1 MPLTRAQETK
11 EILSRVIA
19 DAAAKLKDIDKTQLE
34 TFITRFYKRVAPED
48 LTAQSVIDL
57 SGAALALWHI
67 ARQRK
72 TGESKVHVYNPHFE
86 KHGWQSTH
94 TVVEVVTD
102 DMPFLVDS
110 VSMALNRYG
119 LTIHLTI
126 HPVFHVKRN
135 NNGQMSGL
143 TEANEANAIAESYMH
158 FQVDRQTEPKV
169 LEKIQATIEDVL
181 DDVRLAC
188 ADWKVMREKVLA
200 TVTELEKQATGFD
213 QDNIDEAIAF
223 CKWIEADH
231 FTFLGYCEFDYKKS
245 GDNKTLD
252 VTPDS
257 QIGILREL
265 GDVSSI
271 LPIGRHEYGDF
282 DDLLIVTKANRRATV
297 HRPAYMDFIGVK
309 RFDKSGKVNGER
321 CVVGLFTSA
330 AYNRNTREIPLLRNK
345 VIRVMEHTGLPTSG
359 HAAKALQNIIEVFPR
374 DSLFQV
380 SDEELF
386 ELTSG
391 ILELQERHRIRLFVR
406 RDTYRRFYL
415 CLVYLPRERY
425 SREMRL
431 RIQRILMDAYH
442 GTNVEYDTLFSESV
456 LARIQYTIYSGTG
469 TEPKYDTREVEKR
482 IIDAARSW
490 QDHLRDALTDI
501 YGEGKGNTFFHN
513 YTDAF
518 PVSYRDD
525 FPARTAAFDI
535 DRVEQTSETGD
546 VNVVFYRPLSETEGG
561 VRLKLFAPKDP
572 VSPSDTLPMIENMG
586 LKVIGEKPYDV
597 RPRDGAPVW
606 IHEFQL
612 VHAKDNEIDP
622 EKVGENF
629 QEAFVQVWKENI
641 ENDGFN
647 QLVLGA
653 GLTWRETIILRA
665 YCRYLKQIKIPYSES
680 YIIETLSGNPRM
692 VRRLV
697 RLFNRRFEPE
707 LQGDS
712 GESMDTLMEEINAGL
727 DRVANLDEDR
737 ILRGYLDVIQA
748 TIRTNFFQPS
758 TDGEP
763 KPYVSFKLEPKR
775 IVGMPKPIPMFEIF
789 VYSPRVEAVHLRGGR
804 VARGGLRWSDRREDF
819 RTEILGLVKAQLVK
833 NAVIVPTGSKGG
845 FVVKRPPEGDRE
857 TLMTEVVECYKTFMR
872 GLLDITDNLDGDK
885 VIPPKHVVRHD
896 DDDPYLVIAA
906 DKGTA
911 TFSDIANSV
920 SEEYGFWL
928 GDAYASGGSVGYDHK
943 KMGITA
949 RGAWESVKR
958 HFRELDHDTQTQDF
972 TVIGI
977 GDMAGDVF
985 GNGMLLSRHIKL
997 VGAFNHLHIFMDPDP
1012 DPEKSYKERER
1023 LFNLPR
1029 SGWTDYDSELI
1040 SEGGGIYER
1049 RAKSIPISTQM
1060 REILRINQESVT
1072 PNELINA
1079 MLKAPVDL
1087 IWNGGI
1093 GTYVKAESE
1102 THDQVSDRANDTLRV
1117 NGKELRCKVF
1127 GEGGNLGVTQLGR
1140 IEFAQHGGLC
1150 YTDSIDNSAGVDTS
1164 DHEVNI
1170 KILLDRVVADGD
1182 MTVKQRTKLLADMT
1196 DEVAELVLR
1205 DNYNQTQAISV
1216 TANQASDL
1224 FSEQMRYIRHLER
1237 QDKLDP
1243 KLEYLPDNEEAT
1255 ERATA
1260 SEGLVRPELAILL
1273 SYSKIDLYDQ
1283 LIQSD
1288 VPEDRFL
1295 RAELERYFPARLGER
1310 FLDNIY
1316 QHRLK
1321 REIIATYITN
1331 SMVNRAGPT
1340 FAFRLAEV
1348 TGAKSPD
1355 IARAYTAAREIF
1367 QMRDIWS
1374 AIEQLDNKAPAN
1386 IQMQMLHFASGLI
1399 ERATVWLLRNRRP
1412 PIDIADTVEFFK
1424 DGVCEL
1430 IESFPKPMSAEI
1442 RLRLKRRTKSMVSS
1456 GVPEELAIRVA
1467 SFVPL
1472 STALDI
1478 VEVAKNTAR
1487 DVTSVA
1493 GIYYD
1498 LGARLHLLWLRDQTS
1513 ELQVANHWH
1522 YLAKWSL
1529 RSEFHNQQRL
1539 LAGEVIANG
1548 NSGKPKTMVD
1558 NWIQKNDAAFKRYE
1572 QLMTELRSGSS
1583 IDFAM
1588 LSVALGEVQTLLR
1601 R

>member
-1 MPLTRAQETK
+1 MPLTRAQESQ
-11 EILSRVIA
+11 ELINRVVT
-19 DAAAKLKDIDKTQLE
+19 DAATKLKDNEKPLLE
-34 TFITRFYKRVAPED
+34 KFIRRFYDRVAPDD
-48 LTAQSVIDL
+48 LLIHSVIDL
-57 SGAALALWHI
+57 SGAALAFWHI

-72 TGESKVHVYNPHFE
+72 PGESKVHVYNPHFE

-102 DMPFLVDS
+102 DLPFLVDS

-126 HPVFHVKRN
+126 HPVFHVQRGNDGKI
-135 NNGQMSGL
+135 SDIADAKS
-143 TEANEANAIAESYMH
+143 TDTVAESYMH
-158 FQVDRQTEPKV
+158 FQVDRQSEPKV
-169 LEKIQATIEDVL
+169 LAKIQQSIAEVL
-181 DDVRLAC
+181 NDVRLAC
-188 ADWKVMREKVLA
+188 ADWKVMRENVLS
-200 TVTELEKQATGFD
+200 TVTELEKQATGFE
-213 QDNIDEAIAF
+213 QDDINEAIAF
-223 CKWIEADH
+223 CQWIEADH
-231 FTFLGYCEFDYKKS
+231 FTFLGYCEFDYKKTD
-245 GDNKTLD
+245 GANTLEL
-252 VTPDS
+252 TPDS

-271 LPIGRHEYGDF
+271 LPIGREEYSDF

-297 HRPAYMDFIGVK
+297 HRPAYMDFIGIK
-309 RFDKSGKVNGER
+309 RFNKSGKVDGER
-321 CVVGLFTSA
+321 CIVGLFTSA
-330 AYNRNTREIPLLRNK
+330 AYNRNTHEIPLLRNK
-345 VIRVMEHTGLPTSG
+345 VRRVLEHTGLPSSG
-359 HAAKALQNIIEVFPR
+359 HAAKALQNIIEIFPR
-374 DSLFQV
+374 DSVFQL

-386 ELTSG
+386 EMTNG
-391 ILELQERHRIRLFVR
+391 ILELQERHRIRLFTR

-442 GTNVEYDTLFSESV
+442 GSTVEFDTLFSESI
-456 LARIQYTIYSGTG
+456 LARIQFTIYSAAN
-469 TEPKYDTREVEKR
+469 TEPKYDTQEIEKK
-482 IIDAARSW
+482 IVDAARSW
-490 QDHLRDALTDI
+490 QDHLREALTDV
-501 YGEGKGNTFFHN
+501 YGEGQGNKYYHN

-525 FPARTAAFDI
+525 FPARTGAFDI
-535 DRVEQTSETGD
+535 DRIDQTSKSGEIN
-546 VNVVFYRPLSETEGG
+546 VNFYRPLAETEGG
-561 VRLKLFAPKDP
+561 VRLKLFTPENP

-586 LKVIGEKPYDV
+586 LKVIGERPYDV
-597 RPRDGAPVW
+597 HPRDGVPVW
-606 IHEFQL
+606 IHEFEL
-612 VHAKDNEIDP
+612 VHAEDSEIDP
-622 EKVGENF
+622 EKVADNF

-647 QLVLGA
+647 KLVLGA

-665 YCRYLKQIKIPYSES
+665 YSRYLKQIKIPYSES
-680 YIIETLSGNPRM
+680 YIIETLSENPKMSQRM
-692 VRRLV
+692 V
-697 RLFNRRFEPE
+697 RLFNRRFDPN
-707 LQGDS
+707 LQGSD
-712 GESMDTLMEEINAGL
+712 GESLDGLMDEINSGL

-748 TIRTNFFQPS
+748 TTRTNFFQPDA
-758 TDGEP
+758 DGGT
-763 KPYVSFKLEPKR
+763 KPYVSLKLEPKR
-775 IVGMPKPIPMFEIF
+775 VTGMPKPIPMFEIF

-845 FVVKRPPEGDRE
+845 FIVKRPPDGDRE
-857 TLMTEVVECYKTFMR
+857 ALMTEVIECYKTFMR

-885 VIPPKHVVRHD
+885 VIPPKDVVRHD
-896 DDDPYLVIAA
+896 SDDPYLVIAA

-972 TVIGI
+972 SVIGI
-977 GDMAGDVF
+977 GDMGGDVF

-997 VGAFNHLHIFMDPDP
+997 VGAFNHMHVFMDPNP
-1012 DPEKSYKERER
+1012 DPEQSFKERER

-1029 SGWTDYDSELI
+1029 SSWTDYESKLI

-1049 RAKSIPISTQM
+1049 SAKSIPVSPQM
-1060 REILRINQESVT
+1060 QEVLRINQDSMT
-1072 PNELINA
+1072 PNDLINA

-1093 GTYVKAESE
+1093 GTYIKAESE
-1102 THDQVSDRANDTLRV
+1102 THDEVSDRANDGLRV

-1140 IEFAQHGGLC
+1140 IEFCQHGGLC

-1170 KILLDRVVADGD
+1170 KILLDRIVADGD
-1182 MTVKQRTKLLADMT
+1182 MTVKQRTKLLAEMT
-1196 DEVAELVLR
+1196 DEVADLVLR

-1216 TANQASDL
+1216 TASQSPEL

-1237 QDKLDP
+1237 QDKLDS
-1243 KLEYLPDNEEAT
+1243 KLEYLPDNEESV

-1260 SEGLVRPELAILL
+1260 GEGLVRPELAILL

-1283 LIQSD
+1283 LIRSD
-1288 VPEDRFL
+1288 VPEDPFL
-1295 RAELERYFPARLGER
+1295 RAELERYFPVRLGDKFR
-1310 FLDNIY
+1310 DNIY
-1316 QHRLK
+1316 EHRLK

-1331 SMVNRAGPT
+1331 SLVNRAGPT
-1340 FAFRLAEV
+1340 FAFRLADV
-1348 TGAKSPD
+1348 TGATAPD

-1374 AIEQLDNKAPAN
+1374 AVEALDNKASAKV
-1386 IQMQMLHFASGLI
+1386 QMQMLHFASGLI
-1399 ERATVWLLRNRRP
+1399 ERATVWLLRNRRAP
-1412 PIDIADTVEFFK
+1412 LDIAETVEFFK
-1424 DGVCEL
+1424 NGVSEL

-1442 RLRLKRRTKSMVSS
+1442 RLRLKRRTKAMVSS
-1456 GVPEELAIRVA
+1456 GVPEKLATRVA
-1467 SFVPL
+1467 YFVPL

-1478 VEVAKNTAR
+1478 VEVAKNTNQA
-1487 DVTSVA
+1487 VATVGSV
-1493 GIYYD
+1493 YYD

-1513 ELQVANHWH
+1513 ELSVANHWH
-1522 YLAKWSL
+1522 YLARWSL
-1529 RSEFHNQQRL
+1529 RSEFHNQQRII
-1539 LAGEVIANG
+1539 AGEVIDQSNA
-1548 NSGKPKTMVD
+1548 SKPKTMVD
-1558 NWIQKNDAAFKRYE
+1558 NWIQKNEAAFNRYE
-1572 QLMTELRSGSS
+1572 QLMTELRSGGNV
-1583 IDFAM
+1583 DFAM
-1588 LSVALGEVQTLLR
+1588 LSVALGEVQALLR
-1601 R
+1601 H

>member
-1 MPLTRAQETK
+1 MPLTRAQES
-11 EILSRVIA
+11 EDLISRVIN
-19 DAAAKLKDIDKTQLE
+19 DAAAKLKDTDRSQLE
-34 TFITRFYKRVAPED
+34 TFIKRFYDRVAPED
-48 LTAQSVIDL
+48 LVIHSVIDL
-57 SGAALALWHI
+57 SGAALAFWHI

-72 TGESKVHVYNPHFE
+72 PNESKVHVYNPHFE
-86 KHGWQSTH
+86 KHGWQSSH
-94 TVVEVVTD
+94 TVVEVIAD

-135 NNGQMSGL
+135 DKGQMSAL
-143 TEANEANAIAESYMH
+143 SEAKSDQTVAESYMH

-169 LEKIQATIEDVL
+169 LKKIQASIEDVL
-181 DDVRLAC
+181 NDVRLAC
-188 ADWKVMREKVLA
+188 ADWLVMREQIL
-200 TVTELEKQATGFD
+200 TTITELEKQATGFE
-213 QDNIDEAIAF
+213 QDDINEAIAF
-223 CKWIEADH
+223 CQWIEADH

-245 GDNKTLD
+245 GNNKTLE

-271 LPIGRHEYGDF
+271 LPIGRDEYSDF

-297 HRPAYMDFIGVK
+297 HRPAYMDFIGIK

-321 CVVGLFTSA
+321 CIVGLFTSA
-330 AYNRNTREIPLLRNK
+330 AYNRNTSEIPLLRNK
-345 VIRVMEHTGLPTSG
+345 VKRVMNHTGLSTTG

-374 DSLFQV
+374 DSVFQI

-386 ELTSG
+386 EMTNG
-391 ILELQERHRIRLFVR
+391 ILELQERHRIRLFTR

-442 GTNVEYDTLFSESV
+442 GTNVEFDTLFSESV
-456 LARIQYTIYSGTG
+456 LARIQFTIYSPTDS
-469 TEPKYDTREVEKR
+469 EPKYDTKEVEKR

-490 QDHLRDALTDI
+490 QDHLRDALTDV
-501 YGEGKGNTFFHN
+501 YGEGKGNTYFHN

-518 PVSYRDD
+518 PVSYRGD

-535 DRVEQTSETGD
+535 DRIDGTSETGEIS
-546 VNVVFYRPLSETEGG
+546 VNFYRPLSETEGG
-561 VRLKLFAPKDP
+561 VRLKLFAPNDP

-586 LKVIGEKPYDV
+586 LKVIGERPYDV
-597 RPRDGAPVW
+597 RPRDGTPVW
-606 IHEFQL
+606 IHEFEL
-612 VHAKDNEIDP
+612 ISRDDAEIDP
-622 EKVGENF
+622 EKVGDNF
-629 QEAFVQVWKENI
+629 QDAFVQVWKENI

-653 GLTWRETIILRA
+653 GLTWRETVIVRA
-665 YCRYLKQIKIPYSES
+665 YSRYLKQIKIPYSES

-692 VRRLV
+692 AQRLV
-697 RLFNRRFEPE
+697 RLFNHRFDPA
-707 LQGDS
+707 LQDNS
-712 GESMDTLMEEINAGL
+712 AESLDTLMDEINAGL

-748 TIRTNFFQPS
+748 TVRTNFFQPGAK
-758 TDGEP
+758 GEP
-763 KPYVSFKLEPKR
+763 KSYVSIKLEPKR
-775 IVGMPKPIPMFEIF
+775 IVGMPKPVPMFEIF
-789 VYSPRVEAVHLRGGR
+789 VYSPRVEAVHLRGGM

-845 FVVKRPPEGDRE
+845 FIVKRPPDGDRE
-857 TLMTEVVECYKTFMR
+857 ALMAEVIECYKTFMR

-885 VIPPKHVVRHD
+885 VIPPKDVVRHD

-958 HFRELDHDTQTQDF
+958 HFRELDHDTQTEDF
-972 TVIGI
+972 SVIGI
-977 GDMAGDVF
+977 GDMGGDVF

-997 VGAFNHLHIFMDPDP
+997 VGAFNHMHVFMDPNP
-1012 DPEKSYKERER
+1012 DPEKSFIERGR
-1023 LFNLPR
+1023 LFDLPR
-1029 SGWTDYDSELI
+1029 SSWTDYEATLI

-1049 RAKSIPISTQM
+1049 SAKSIPVSTQM
-1060 REILRINQESVT
+1060 QEILRINQDSMT
-1072 PNELINA
+1072 PNDLINA

-1093 GTYVKAESE
+1093 GTYIKAESE
-1102 THDQVSDRANDTLRV
+1102 THDEVSDRANDGLRV
-1117 NGKELRCKVF
+1117 NGKELRCKVL

-1140 IEFAQHGGLC
+1140 IEFSQHGGLC

-1170 KILLDRVVADGD
+1170 KILLDRIVADGD
-1182 MTVKQRTKLLADMT
+1182 MTAKQRTKLLSEMT
-1196 DEVAELVLR
+1196 DEVADLVLR

-1216 TANQASDL
+1216 TASRASEL

-1237 QDKLDP
+1237 QDKLDS
-1243 KLEYLPDNEEAT
+1243 KLEYLPDNEESVD
-1255 ERATA
+1255 RATA
-1260 SEGLVRPELAILL
+1260 GDGLVRPELAILL

-1288 VPEDRFL
+1288 VPEDPFL
-1295 RAELERYFPARLGER
+1295 RAELERYFPVRLGDKFR
-1310 FLDNIY
+1310 DNIY

-1331 SMVNRAGPT
+1331 SLVNRAGPT
-1340 FAFRLAEV
+1340 FAFRLADV
-1348 TGAKSPD
+1348 TGATAPD

-1374 AIEQLDNKAPAN
+1374 AVEALDNKTPAKL
-1386 IQMQMLHFASGLI
+1386 QMQMLHFASGLV
-1399 ERATVWLLRNRRP
+1399 ERATVWLLRHRRAP
-1412 PIDIADTVEFFK
+1412 LDIADTVEFFK
-1424 DGVCEL
+1424 DGVSEL

-1456 GVPEELAIRVA
+1456 GVPEELATRVA
-1467 SFVPL
+1467 CFVPL

-1478 VEVAKNTAR
+1478 VEVAKNNDQEVAT
-1487 DVTSVA
+1487 VGSV
-1493 GIYYD
+1493 YYD

-1513 ELQVANHWH
+1513 ELSVANHWH

-1529 RSEFHNQQRL
+1529 RSEFHNQQRI
-1539 LAGEVIANG
+1539 LAGEVIDQG
-1548 NSGKPKTMVD
+1548 SSSKPKTMVD
-1558 NWIQKNDAAFKRYE
+1558 NWIQ
-1572 QLMTELRSGSS
+1572 
-1583 IDFAM
+1583 
-1588 LSVALGEVQTLLR
+1588 
-1601 R
+1601 